1 MAYDSSVET
10 KKHISR
16 VQEIAEGLILAIKEQ
31 VVKHDLSKLEAPEKP
46 VFDEMTPRLKGCTYG
61 SPEYQGFLK
70 EMGSALKNHYEKN
83 SHHPEHFE
91 NGIAGMTIMDIL
103 EMWADW
109 KSASERHQDGN
120 FERSIQINAKRFNM
134 DPQLVS
140 IFENTRKALYGRD

>member
-1 MAYDSSVET
+1 
-10 KKHISR
+10 
-16 VQEIAEGLILAIKEQ
+16 
-31 VVKHDLSKLEAPEKP
+31 
-46 VFDEMTPRLKGCTYG
+46 
-61 SPEYQGFLK
+61 
-70 EMGSALKNHYEKN
+70 MGSALKNHYEKN